1 MSEEIKMNIEKA
13 DYGTIVKFGTLKDLY
28 EKIKL
33 KDDNVSDIINWVD
46 DSGMSILERSLV
58 SRKFEISKFLLDN
71 NAKVNIVSKEG
82 NNEFHFL
89 APNINCIE
97 AVEIGKLLLSKGTSV
112 MQKDVKYGNTAFF
125 SLCMEAFKERSE
137 STMNFIEECFEQV
150 TDVDEK
156 NKNGFSIR
164 KLIMERGS
172 DELKKR
178 LEEKY
183 AQHNELRRFC
193 CFKEYIRKKR
203 TSKWCF
209 REESVNNID
218 NGWRFLSEIDTDE
231 FLADSKNMV
240 ICDWG
245 TIFEIEPAIAPIFE
259 LPIGTELTLEYDGS
273 QKYFVNSE
281 TGEKIIF

>member
-13 DYGTIVKFGTLKDLY
+13 DYGTIVKFGTLKDLH

-33 KDDNVSDIINWVD
+33 KNDNVSDIINWVD

-112 MQKDVKYGNTAFF
+112 MQKDAKYGNTAFF

-137 STMNFIEECFEQV
+137 STMNLGGSVVSKNIL
-150 TDVDEK
+150 EK
-156 NKNGFSIR
+156 
-164 KLIMERGS
+164 RG
-172 DELKKR
+172 R
-178 LEEKY
+178 V
-183 AQHNELRRFC
+183 
-193 CFKEYIRKKR
+193 
-203 TSKWCF
+203 KWCF

-273 QKYFVNSE
+273 QKYFVKSE
-281 TGEKIIF
+281 TGEKLIF

>member
-1 MSEEIKMNIEKA
+1 MNIEKA
-13 DYGTIVKFGTLKDLY
+13 DYGTIVKFGTLKDLH
-28 EKIKL
+28 EKIKI
-33 KDDNVSDIINWVD
+33 KNDNVADIINWVD
-46 DSGMSILERSLV
+46 DSGISLLERSLI

-137 STMNFIEECFEQV
+137 STMNFIEKCFEQV

-156 NKNGFSIR
+156 NKNGFNMHSTMNLGGSVVSKNILE
-164 KLIMERGS
+164 KRG
-172 DELKKR
+172 R
-178 LEEKY
+178 V
-183 AQHNELRRFC
+183 
-193 CFKEYIRKKR
+193 
-203 TSKWCF
+203 KWCF

-273 QKYFVNSE
+273 QKYFVKSE
-281 TGEKIIF
+281 TGEKLIF